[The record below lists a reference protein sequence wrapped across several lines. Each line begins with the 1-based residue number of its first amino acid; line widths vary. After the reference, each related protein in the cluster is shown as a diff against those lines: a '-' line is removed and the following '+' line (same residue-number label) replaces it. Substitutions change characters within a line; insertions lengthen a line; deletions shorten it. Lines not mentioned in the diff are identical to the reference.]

1 LNWPKNGLKECR
13 IRLINVTNE
22 KVEADIATALIDN
35 DAEDSFD
42 ESDSDDDNALLRI
55 NM

>member
-1 LNWPKNGLKECR
+1 MAKKRIERVKNQ
-13 IRLINVTNE
+13 INKCNNE
-22 KVEADIATALIDN
+22 KLEADIATALIDN